1 MYAKLRTP
9 VRAAVLGLGLVAL
22 PAMAQNVAK
31 VNGQPIPQIYMDVIV
46 KEQVAQGLPDNE
58 QLRQAVK
65 DELIRRAVIA
75 EQAKKAGLDKSPEV
89 KAEMELARQGV
100 LVRAYLKDF
109 VAKNPVSE
117 EEIKNAY
124 AKITA
129 MYSGDEFHTR
139 HILVEKEEE
148 AKDIIAKLGKGA
160 SWDELVKQSQDPG
173 SKDRGGDLGWV
184 TPDMFVPDFGTAL
197 GKMQKGETSKTPV
210 KTQFG
215 YHVIHVDDV
224 RPQSPP
230 PLEQIRP
237 QIEQQLQQ
245 QKIQKHL
252 EELVAKAK
260 VE

>member
-1 MYAKLRTP
+1 
-9 VRAAVLGLGLVAL
+9 
-22 PAMAQNVAK
+22 
-31 VNGQPIPQIYMDVIV
+31 
-46 KEQVAQGLPDNE
+46 
-58 QLRQAVK
+58 
-65 DELIRRAVIA
+65 
-75 EQAKKAGLDKSPEV
+75 
-89 KAEMELARQGV
+89 
-100 LVRAYLKDF
+100 
-109 VAKNPVSE
+109 
-117 EEIKNAY
+117 
-124 AKITA
+124 
-129 MYSGDEFHTR
+129 
-139 HILVEKEEE
+139 
-148 AKDIIAKLGKGA
+148 
-160 SWDELVKQSQDPG
+160 
-173 SKDRGGDLGWV
+173 
-184 TPDMFVPDFGTAL
+184 MFVPDFGAAL